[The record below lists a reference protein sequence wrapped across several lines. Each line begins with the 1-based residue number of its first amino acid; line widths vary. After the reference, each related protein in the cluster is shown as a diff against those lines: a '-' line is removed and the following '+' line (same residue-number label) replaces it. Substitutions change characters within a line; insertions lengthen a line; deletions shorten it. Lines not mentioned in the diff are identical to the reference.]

1 MPKLHLGKA
10 REARRATGTANKM
23 AASSMSD
30 LLKRTVGAVTDPL
43 STLTALVSSP
53 LQAERVH
60 DAGGSDDT
68 LTSPHAL
75 AFEKVDDMLA
85 KLGPAPPE
93 KALAILLLA
102 SSEDAQQQAIAA
114 AEETAEQERQ
124 RLAERDEE
132 LRREAAEEAAKL
144 VLEAEEEAHRLLLAA
159 QEEGRRLAREAAEAG
174 ATLLAVTQNEDQKAA
189 AEQQAERLSAQV
201 EAACRRVLS
210 EAQRKAT
217 WLQEEASRRG
227 TRALLA
233 HLSLAPFYIF
243 FSFPPH
249 TDLTGG
255 VCSLCL
261 LSLPAQATRCASAL
275 SKPRRTA
282 ARCAC
287 VRPIRK
293 PRRRPNG

>member
-1 MPKLHLGKA
+1 MQSTRRSTRALDRHTTPERNQGPQSLAKLHLGKA

-174 ATLLAVTQNEDQKAA
+174 ATLLAVTPQNEDQKAA

-233 HLSLAPFYIF
+233 HLSLSLLLIF
-243 FSFPPH
+243 FSRSR
-249 TDLTGG
+249 LT
-255 VCSLCL
+255 
-261 LSLPAQATRCASAL
+261 PT
-275 SKPRRTA
+275 
-282 ARCAC
+282 
-287 VRPIRK
+287 
-293 PRRRPNG
+293 